1 LASLRKH
8 KLSVFLIK
16 QNYQAAT
23 DFIAPEIEHT
33 VQIPLTP
40 EVTGTLFYSTSHP
53 IPPTWASIFEGIEE
67 FDKAKILNQHS
78 KALLV
83 FKTNDRWF
91 CFTFGYAKHL
101 INQGAYERNFG
112 LIVALNL
119 SDPTSLKSIDKTN
132 ISLNPIQSRNQASR
146 EVEIESFGFNN
157 DIDIL
162 KSVTARTQKDDVND
176 EDQTISGRDS
186 ISISSIV
193 ELNTFPDI
201 AASLLEAFNSKS
213 YLEKY
218 PWFDKIIQERDV
230 SIIQKL
236 DQLLLEKIRENDI
249 QKIWLAFPEIVHW
262 ENTEGFSYKQ
272 YKPSKNVTKPG
283 PAILLDID
291 LGGWL
296 NTIEI
301 EKLTIEQLHHKHIYV
316 IDKESRTIDSINVYR
331 CLNAEVVLE
340 DKTYILNDGD
350 WYNINTNFESEINQF
365 YDQIEDSAFS
375 LPPYENMTEPVY
387 LQHVVNGNNSL
398 CLMDRKLIKYSGNST
413 VEFCDLYSDGKQI
426 IHVKNYAGSSV
437 LSHLFNQALVS
448 AQCFMVD
455 ESFREKVNEKLCEN
469 FQLADTVI
477 KPNGADFEIC
487 LAIMSNQAG
496 VLDLPFFSK
505 VSIKNV
511 VTTIRG
517 FGYKVTKLKINRF
530 A

>member
-1 LASLRKH
+1 MASLRKH

-16 QNYQAAT
+16 QNYQSAT
-23 DFIAPEIEHT
+23 DFISAEIGHS
-33 VQIPLTP
+33 VQIPLNKDI
-40 EVTGTLFYSTSHP
+40 TGTLFYSTSHP
-53 IPPTWASIFEGIEE
+53 SPPTWAAIFEGIPE
-67 FDKAKILNQHS
+67 FDNAKILNQHS

-132 ISLNPIQSRNQASR
+132 ISLNPIQSRNQASK
-146 EVEIESFGFNN
+146 EIEIELFGFNN

-162 KSVTARTQKDDVND
+162 KSITARAQKENVDD

-193 ELNTFPDI
+193 ELSTFPEI
-201 AASLLEAFNSKS
+201 ANSLHEAFNSKV

-218 PWFDKIIQERDV
+218 PWFDKIIQERDITV
-230 SIIQKL
+230 IQKL
-236 DQLLLEKIRENDI
+236 DELLLNQIKRNDT
-249 QKIWLAFPEIVHW
+249 QKIWLAFPEIVYW
-262 ENTEGFSYKQ
+262 ENTEGFSYKK
-272 YKPSKNVTKPG
+272 YTPSTKANKPG
-283 PAILLDID
+283 PTIVLDID
-291 LGGWL
+291 LNNWL
-296 NTIEI
+296 NTVDQEN
-301 EKLTIEQLHHKHIYV
+301 LTLEQLHHKQIYV
-316 IDKESRTIDSINVYR
+316 LDKESRTTDLINVYR
-331 CLNAEVVLE
+331 CLNAEITLE
-340 DKTYILNDGD
+340 NKTYILNDGD
-350 WYNINTNFESEINQF
+350 WYNINTNFETEINDF
-365 YDQIEDSAFS
+365 YNQIESSALV
-375 LPPYENMTEPVY
+375 LPPYENMTEPDY
-387 LQHVVNGNNSL
+387 LKHVAQANASF

-413 VEFCDLYSDGKQI
+413 VEFCDLYSNTKHI

-455 ESFREKVNEKLCEN
+455 SSFREKVNEKLCER
-469 FQLADTVI
+469 FQLTDPMT
-477 KPNGADFEIC
+477 KPNGNDFEVCI
-487 LAIMSNQAG
+487 AIMSHQAG
-496 VLDLPFFSK
+496 ALDLPFFSK

-511 VTTIRG
+511 VSTIRG